1 MPMGDPEKLGIDS
14 LKPPGLW
21 RLDPDDYTG
30 MRRRLIRALQMITLV
45 IRDFWYDH
53 CLLHAAALTFTTIL
67 SLVPFFALT
76 FALLKGFGVQNRL
89 EPLILERVT
98 AGSQEVVSRIITY
111 INNTNM
117 GSLGA
122 IGLTALIITILSLLG
137 SIEEAFNAIWGVRE
151 DRSFS
156 RKFSNYLG
164 VMVSAPLLI
173 LAAVSI
179 TTSMEN
185 QAVMRWILDREYIGN
200 LLLASLKLIP
210 YVSVWVAFTFLYLCI
225 PNTRVRLTSAIV
237 GGVLAGT
244 IWQVAQWGY
253 IHFQVGVG
261 RYNAIYGTLS
271 LLPIFMIWLYTS
283 WIIVLFGVEVSYA
296 HQNRRTL
303 RLEYHGKSLS
313 HAARLELAL
322 TLLVECSASFRRG
335 GPRTA
340 EQMAAGLNLPVR
352 QVKELLGELEQVGFL
367 SRLAGDNPEW
377 HPAREPAS
385 VTVSEVLERLGM
397 VGGTCLI
404 PQAGRCEELIRK
416 VLAQAATGSE
426 AALEGVTIG
435 ALADLLEEDY
445 SPDPERKPAATEEP
459 RLES

>member
-1 MPMGDPEKLGIDS
+1 MSDNNPKKLGIDS
-14 LKPPGLW
+14 LAPPALW

-30 MRRRLIRALQMITLV
+30 LKRRLISALQMTTLV
-45 IRDFWYDH
+45 LRDFWSDQ

-76 FALLKGFGVQNRL
+76 FALLKGFGVQNQL

-98 AGSQEVVSRIITY
+98 AGSQEMVGRIISY
-111 INNTNM
+111 INNTNV

-156 RKFSNYLG
+156 RKFSNYLS
-164 VMVSAPLLI
+164 VMASAPFLL

-179 TTSMEN
+179 TTFLEN
-185 QAVMRWILDREYIGN
+185 QAVIRWFLDREYLGD
-200 LLLASLKLIP
+200 LLLCSLKLIP
-210 YVSVWVAFTFLYLCI
+210 YVSVWVAFTFLYLFI
-225 PNTRVRLTSAIV
+225 PNTKVRLTSALV

-261 RYNAIYGTLS
+261 KYNAIYGTLS
-271 LLPIFMIWLYTS
+271 LLPIFMIWLYAS
-283 WIIVLFGVEVSYA
+283 WIIVLFGVEMVYA

-303 RLEYHGKSLS
+303 RLEYHGKTLS

-335 GPRTA
+335 VPHTA
-340 EQMAAGLNLPVR
+340 EQMAAGLALPVR
-352 QVKELLGELEQVGFL
+352 QVKDLLGELERVGYL

-385 VTVSEVLERLGM
+385 VPVSEVLSRLTM
-397 VGGTCLI
+397 AGGTCLV

-416 VLAQAATGSE
+416 VLARAASGSE

-435 ALADLLEEDY
+435 ALAELLESENELN
-445 SPDPERKPAATEEP
+445 PDRTPAESRREP
-459 RLES
+459 

>member
-1 MPMGDPEKLGIDS
+1 
-14 LKPPGLW
+14 
-21 RLDPDDYTG
+21 
-30 MRRRLIRALQMITLV
+30 
-45 IRDFWYDH
+45 
-53 CLLHAAALTFTTIL
+53 
-67 SLVPFFALT
+67 
-76 FALLKGFGVQNRL
+76 
-89 EPLILERVT
+89 
-98 AGSQEVVSRIITY
+98 
-111 INNTNM
+111 M

-156 RKFSNYLG
+156 RKFSNYLS
-164 VMVSAPLLI
+164 VMASAPFLI
-173 LAAVSI
+173 MAAVSI
-179 TTSMEN
+179 TTFLEN
-185 QAVMRWILDREYIGN
+185 QAVIRWFMDREYIGD
-200 LLLASLKLIP
+200 LLLVTLKLIP
-210 YVSVWVAFTFLYLCI
+210 YVSVWVAFTFLYLFI
-225 PNTRVRLTSAIV
+225 PNTSVRLTSALF

-244 IWQVAQWGY
+244 TWQVAQWGY

-261 RYNAIYGTLS
+261 KYNAIYGTLS

-283 WIIVLFGVEVSYA
+283 WIIVLFGVEVVYA

-322 TLLVECSASFRRG
+322 TLLVECSAAFRRG
-335 GPRTA
+335 TPRTA
-340 EQMAAGLNLPVR
+340 EQMAAGLGLPVR
-352 QVKELLGELEQVGFL
+352 QVKDLLGELERVGFL

-385 VTVSEVLERLGM
+385 VPVSEVLQRLSL
-397 VGGTCLI
+397 VGGRCLI

-416 VLAQAATGSE
+416 VLGRAASGSE

-435 ALADLLEEDY
+435 TLADLLEEQTDDA
-445 SPDPERKPAATEEP
+445 SPDRHGSP
-459 RLES
+459 